1 MYQGERMNVSGI
13 RPYSG
18 FYQYNSIKLDELR
31 NQQIADTQPTG
42 SLEAADAQSE
52 EERRRQKEQ
61 EIAAAAAKQTFD
73 SYDFA
78 QRYKPD
84 ELFDLKGADSD
95 INSLDIEKAVND
107 LSKDQ
112 ILRQYQYF
120 VGSDTGA
127 ADAQT
132 QQAALRSGENF
143 TL

>member
-1 MYQGERMNVSGI
+1 MNVSGI

-31 NQQIADTQPTG
+31 NQQI
-42 SLEAADAQSE
+42 ADAQSE

-120 VGSDTGA
+120 VGPDTGA

>member
-1 MYQGERMNVSGI
+1 MNVSGI

-31 NQQIADTQPTG
+31 NQQVTDVQQSS
-42 SLEAADAQSE
+42 SLEAADARDE

-61 EIAAAAAKQTFD
+61 EIAEAAAKQTFD

-95 INSLDIEKAVND
+95 ISSLDIEKAVSD
-107 LSKDQ
+107 LDKDQ
-112 ILRQYQYF
+112 ILKQYQYF
-120 VGSDTGA
+120 VEPNAGA
-127 ADAQT
+127 SAEARA
-132 QQAALRSGENF
+132 QQAVLRSGENF

>member
-1 MYQGERMNVSGI
+1 MNVSGI

-31 NQQIADTQPTG
+31 NQQIADAQSAG

-78 QRYKPD
+78 QRY
-84 ELFDLKGADSD
+84 
-95 INSLDIEKAVND
+95 
-107 LSKDQ
+107 
-112 ILRQYQYF
+112 
-120 VGSDTGA
+120 
-127 ADAQT
+127 
-132 QQAALRSGENF
+132 QQSGY
-143 TL
+143 

>member
-1 MYQGERMNVSGI
+1 MNVSGI

-132 QQAALRSGENF
+132 QRAALRSGENF

>member
-1 MYQGERMNVSGI
+1 MNVSGI

-52 EERRRQKEQ
+52 VERRRQKEQ